1 MIKNIFKRLDEPM
14 NAEINAE
21 IEMLRRVIEAH
32 GIDDKAPHDI
42 KNLSEIRTWYIS
54 RLKFIPDIIEFEN
67 NEAKKKYEDVYKLKA
82 ALEEKDKEIETLK
95 TLLEWSK
102 DDEREW
108 KEHKEIFSFMSK
120 KNKVMNDYCKKDS
133 D

>member
-1 MIKNIFKRLDEPM
+1 MIKNIFKHLNEPM

-67 NEAKKKYEDVYKLKA
+67 NEAKKKYEDVYKLKT

-95 TLLEWSK
+95 ALLEWSK
-102 DDEREW
+102 EDEQEW
-108 KEHKEIFSFMSK
+108 KVYKGIFSFMVK
-120 KNKVMNDYCKKDS
+120 KNKVMRGKYEKGLK
-133 D
+133 

>member
-1 MIKNIFKRLDEPM
+1 MIKNIFKHLNEPM

-67 NEAKKKYEDVYKLKA
+67 NEAKKKYEDVYKLKT

-95 TLLEWSK
+95 ALLEWSK
-102 DDEREW
+102 EDEQEW
-108 KEHKEIFSFMSK
+108 KAYKGIFSFMVK
-120 KNKVMNDYCKKDS
+120 KNKVMRGKYEKGLK
-133 D
+133 

>member
-21 IEMLRRVIEAH
+21 IEMLKHVLWVH
-32 GIDDKAPHDI
+32 GIGDEAPPDI

-102 DDEREW
+102 EDEQEW
-108 KEHKEIFSFMSK
+108 KKHKEIFSFMSK
-120 KNKVMNDYCKKDS
+120 KNKVMRDKLERGN
-133 D
+133 